1 MIVNE
6 PEEFGEHEE
15 ELLSEPERED
25 FPEMPKLPK
34 DILPF

>member
-1 MIVNE
+1 MIVKE
-6 PEEFGEHEE
+6 PLGFGEEEEEF
-15 ELLSEPERED
+15 LSEPERED